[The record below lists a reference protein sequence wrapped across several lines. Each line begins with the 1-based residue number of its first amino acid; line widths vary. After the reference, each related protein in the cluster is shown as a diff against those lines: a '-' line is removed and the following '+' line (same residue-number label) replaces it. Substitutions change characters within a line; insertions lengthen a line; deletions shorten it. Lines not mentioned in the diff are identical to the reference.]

1 MNKYRVPVKLIFTGT
16 YDVIAEDEFE
26 AKALVLDNCGGIL
39 DHAENN
45 CRDDVITD
53 WDISIHSD
61 TELNEDE
68 EVELIEED
76 IEEDEEK
83 YNG

>member
-16 YDVIAEDEFE
+16 YDVIAEDEE
-26 AKALVLDNCGGIL
+26 TAKELALDNCGGIL

-45 CRDDVITD
+45 LCDKITD

-76 IEEDEEK
+76 IKEND
-83 YNG
+83 

>member
-16 YDVIAEDEFE
+16 VDVIAEDDGE
-26 AKALVLDNCGGIL
+26 AEDIALGNIGGIL
-39 DHAENN
+39 DHVGDNG
-45 CRDDVITD
+45 RDDVITD

-61 TELNEDE
+61 AERDEDE

-76 IEEDEEK
+76 IKENDDE
-83 YNG
+83 